1 MGSSPTR
8 PTGSVAKVNSERDS
22 LGDLGRID
30 ELVDGVFLAVDS
42 EMRGQ
47 PAPMV
52 YEILEATLQRRLPG
66 ILVDEETK
74 RDAAA
79 RISVGALIT

>member
-1 MGSSPTR
+1 M
-8 PTGSVAKVNSERDS
+8 NSERDS
-22 LGDLGRID
+22 LEDLGRID
-30 ELVDGVFLAVDS
+30 ELVGGVFLAVDS

-52 YEILEATLQRRLPG
+52 YEILEATLERRLPG

-79 RISVGALIT
+79 RISVGALTT

>member
-1 MGSSPTR
+1 M
-8 PTGSVAKVNSERDS
+8 NSERDS
-22 LGDLGRID
+22 LEDLGRID

>member
-1 MGSSPTR
+1 M
-8 PTGSVAKVNSERDS
+8 NSERDS
-22 LGDLGRID
+22 LEDLGRID
-30 ELVDGVFLAVDS
+30 ELVGGVFLAVDS

-52 YEILEATLQRRLPG
+52 YEILEATLERRLPG
-66 ILVDEETK
+66 ILVDEESK

-79 RISVGALIT
+79 RISVGALTT

>member
-1 MGSSPTR
+1 M
-8 PTGSVAKVNSERDS
+8 NSERDS
-22 LGDLGRID
+22 LEDLGRID
-30 ELVDGVFLAVDS
+30 ELVGGVFLAVDS

-52 YEILEATLQRRLPG
+52 YDIKEATLERRLPG
-66 ILVDEETK
+66 ILVDEESK

-79 RISVGALIT
+79 RISVGALTT

>member
-1 MGSSPTR
+1 M
-8 PTGSVAKVNSERDS
+8 
-22 LGDLGRID
+22 LGLRV
-30 ELVDGVFLAVDS
+30 VDGVFLVVDR

-66 ILVDEETK
+66 TLVDEETK
-74 RDAAA
+74 RDATA
-79 RISVGALIT
+79 RISVGALIA